1 MLSSAYN
8 LKKRFY
14 AGCQPRH
21 PSECL
26 KCRRY
31 HWVPGADS
39 PYLPGVGVI
48 PFRVSNSP
56 SNYPARAQYSF
67 YVPLHETFWLNYII
81 CDTLRNI
88 NSFPK
93 FASCFITLISV
104 LINSFYNL
112 YPILFY
118 GNPALHALA
127 SVFHQVLQEDWFPM
141 KERFKIFLCKIEKQ
155 YFLWKL
161 EDLFRIYYLHQH
173 NLVLWMQQRFWNQ
186 TVLKLEKTAV
196 EFIRLYQLPVLSFD
210 HIFLLFS

>member
-1 MLSSAYN
+1 MLPIQISGHFNLLYNFLSILLFSHLSFPNHHYSIKKQHWTTFLLSSAHN

-67 YVPLHETFWLNYII
+67 YVPLHETFWFNYII

-88 NSFPK
+88 NSFHK
-93 FASCFITLISV
+93 FVSCFITLISV

-118 GNPALHALA
+118 GNPTLRALA
-127 SVFHQVLQEDWFPM
+127 SVSHQVSQEDCFP
-141 KERFKIFLCKIEKQ
+141 ILNQFLFDKNISLARRK
-155 YFLWKL
+155 FDWLWKL
-161 EDLFRIYYLHQH
+161 
-173 NLVLWMQQRFWNQ
+173 
-186 TVLKLEKTAV
+186 
-196 EFIRLYQLPVLSFD
+196 
-210 HIFLLFS
+210 